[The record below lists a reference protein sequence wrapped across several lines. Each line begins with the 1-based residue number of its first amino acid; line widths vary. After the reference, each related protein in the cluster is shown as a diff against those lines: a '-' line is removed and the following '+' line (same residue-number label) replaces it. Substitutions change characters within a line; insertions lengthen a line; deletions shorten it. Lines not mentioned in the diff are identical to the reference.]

1 MKVLHFFVSQ
11 IIIQVHCQFLSILQE
26 LEMRN
31 PIIVGDNKELK
42 MDKMVHLMKS
52 IMKQNQ
58 SVWITSNVINGSM
71 QESPGIIL
79 SQNVPDT
86 FYEMPMNL
94 HKPWVIVG
102 KEIERY
108 SQINQPL
115 YFLEN
120 GTVYEKFEF
129 KTMKIKVRIFQ
140 KLLFIVSLLLKITTF
155 GQVQF

>member
-1 MKVLHFFVSQ
+1 MKVIHFFVSQ

-52 IMKQNQ
+52 IMKQDQ

>member
-1 MKVLHFFVSQ
+1 MKVIYFFVSQ

-26 LEMRN
+26 LDMRN

-58 SVWITSNVINGSM
+58 SVWITSNLNNGSM
-71 QESPGIIL
+71 KESPGIIL
-79 SQNVPDT
+79 RQNVPDT
-86 FYEMPMNL
+86 FYEIPMNL

-120 GTVYEKFEF
+120 GTVYEQFEC
-129 KTMKIKVRIFQ
+129 KSMKIKVRIFQ
-140 KLLFIVSLLLKITTF
+140 KLLFMVSLLLNITANCL
-155 GQVQF
+155 QN